1 VVQNGGRRRLRL
13 QEEEVVAVVLPAGAL
28 VPDAEWFGLHLLR

>member
-13 QEEEVVAVVLPAGAL
+13 QEEEVVVLPAGAL

>member
-1 VVQNGGRRRLRL
+1 VVQNGGRRRLRRL
-13 QEEEVVAVVLPAGAL
+13 EEEEVVVLPVGAL